1 LAKGQ
6 VLERHP
12 QRKHILVVDD
22 DPSIRSSL
30 ETLLTTAGHA
40 VTLAEN
46 GVEATRRWR
55 ELGADLV
62 ILDIFMPEMDGL
74 EALAALRA
82 HAPHL
87 PIIVMSGGGATGM
100 DLLLEAKLFGA
111 TWTIAKPFTV
121 AQIMALVSS
130 ALGGAPDSVD

>member
-1 LAKGQ
+1 
-6 VLERHP
+6 
-12 QRKHILVVDD
+12 
-22 DPSIRSSL
+22 
-30 ETLLTTAGHA
+30 
-40 VTLAEN
+40 
-46 GVEATRRWR
+46 
-55 ELGADLV
+55 
-62 ILDIFMPEMDGL
+62 MPEMDGL

-87 PIIVMSGGGATGM
+87 PIIVMSGGGATGT

-130 ALGGAPDSVD
+130 ALGRAPDSVD